1 MLQQKLDDIMSSL
14 TNLAVKTVVCD
25 DWFRERLKEGSGTS
39 LELSSEKKVCGC
51 VWIMRIQ
58 KLESASPVL
67 DLNSVADP
75 AYVVQTSGMN
85 LLATAFLF
93 AA

>member
-1 MLQQKLDDIMSSL
+1 MSSF

-39 LELSSEKKVCGC
+39 LELWSEKKVCGC
-51 VWIMRIQ
+51 VWILRRIQ
-58 KLESASPVL
+58 RLESVSPVL

-85 LLATAFLF
+85 LLPTAFVCSF
-93 AA
+93 TTHVTW